1 MIPALTPVPTT
12 SSTATRDFV
21 NIKVSPPPAPVHAR
35 APLDHVLTH
44 FCLLSGTPWN
54 GATTSDL
61 LELVAIDGLASNGM
75 PLPNCYPIPQPTP
88 QAQTA
93 AASTAPLLQS
103 PPARVDPL
111 TFLLHRVGRRNVCD
125 AGAKRLPCEAS
136 RRRLRARRAAS
147 GPAGGTGL
155 DSVSKLA
162 CGPDAGPRRAVPPS
176 PLLPVCCSAHCFVGR
191 FGSAVVAWSGTWSH
205 V

>member
-35 APLDHVLTH
+35 TPLDHVLTR

-75 PLPNCYPIPQPTP
+75 PLPNCYPIPQPPP
-88 QAQTA
+88 QAQDLLELVA
-93 AASTAPLLQS
+93 IDGLASNGMPL
-103 PPARVDPL
+103 PNC
-111 TFLLHRVGRRNVCD
+111 THLLLV
-125 AGAKRLPCEAS
+125 
-136 RRRLRARRAAS
+136 
-147 GPAGGTGL
+147 
-155 DSVSKLA
+155 
-162 CGPDAGPRRAVPPS
+162 
-176 PLLPVCCSAHCFVGR
+176 
-191 FGSAVVAWSGTWSH
+191 
-205 V
+205 